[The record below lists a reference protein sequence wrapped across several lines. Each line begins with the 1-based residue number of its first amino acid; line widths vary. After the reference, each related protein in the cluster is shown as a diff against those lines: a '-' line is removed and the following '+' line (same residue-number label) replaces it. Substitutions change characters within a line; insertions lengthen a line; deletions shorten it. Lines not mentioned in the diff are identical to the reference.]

1 MSLGSCDVK
10 LGLSSEMQVNDCMKT
25 VMLTYPQTLTSDELR
40 RQPQVLAIGQFDGM
54 HLGHAS
60 VILSAVRIARE
71 KGMQSAVMTF
81 HPHPKEVMRK
91 GDYEGYLTPL
101 RDKEDILA
109 EMGVD
114 VLYVV
119 EFNEEFSHLTPE
131 QFVHDLLFP
140 LQTRTAVVGFDFRF
154 GHKGAGDE
162 QMLRSL
168 GSNEMAVET
177 VPPFLLNGEKV
188 SSSLIRGLLKRGEMD
203 EASQWLGRPYSIR
216 GTVIHGEKRGR
227 TIGFPTANLEL
238 TDHYVAPAKGVYAV
252 RVYHG
257 EQSLRGVMNLGVK
270 PTFHDS
276 GMKPTF
282 EVHVLDFEGHLYDE
296 ELKVELVHYIRE
308 ERKFDSIDALISQIR
323 EDALTAARLLG

>member
-1 MSLGSCDVK
+1 
-10 LGLSSEMQVNDCMKT
+10 MKT
-25 VMLTYPQTLTSDELR
+25 VMLTYPQTLTSDELHT
-40 RQPQVLAIGQFDGM
+40 QPQVLAIGQFDGL

-71 KGMQSAVMTF
+71 TGVQAAVMTF

-101 RDKEDILA
+101 QDKEEILA
-109 EMGVD
+109 GLGVD
-114 VLYVV
+114 ILYVV
-119 EFNEEFSHLTPE
+119 EFNDEFSKLTPE
-131 QFVHDLLFP
+131 QFAHDLLLP

-154 GHKGAGDE
+154 GHQGAGDE
-162 QMLRSL
+162 QLLRSL
-168 GSNEMAVET
+168 GGNDMTVET

-188 SSSLIRGLLKRGEMD
+188 SSSLIRGLLKHGQMD

-216 GTVIHGEKRGR
+216 GTVVHGEKRGR

-238 TDHYVAPAKGVYAV
+238 LDRYVIPAKGVYAV
-252 RVYHG
+252 RVQYG
-257 EQSLRGVMNLGVK
+257 EQMLRGVMNLGVK
-270 PTFHDS
+270 PTFHES

-282 EVHVLDFEGHLYDE
+282 EVHLLDFEGQLYDQ

-308 ERKFDSIDALISQIR
+308 ERKFASIDALISQIR
-323 EDALTAARLLG
+323 EDALTAARLLS